1 MNVMAQ
7 QRKRNWKQLRAVS
20 MRHAMELCVQHAREV
35 KHLSVEQI
43 ADLMGEASHFTLY
56 KWLESGRMPAIQIR
70 AFEHA
75 CGTDFITRYL
85 AHSAGHLLVKMPSG
99 RKVEH
104 RELNELNMATNAAI
118 NELYKFYA
126 GDIEAEQVITALTTL
141 LEDLAH
147 QRGNVEKYRQP
158 ELLGGEA

>member
-1 MNVMAQ
+1 
-7 QRKRNWKQLRAVS
+7 
-20 MRHAMELCVQHAREV
+20 
-35 KHLSVEQI
+35 
-43 ADLMGEASHFTLY
+43 
-56 KWLESGRMPAIQIR
+56 
-70 AFEHA
+70 
-75 CGTDFITRYL
+75 
-85 AHSAGHLLVKMPSG
+85 MPSG

-126 GDIEAEQVITALTTL
+126 GDIEADQVITALTTL